1 MSEELANKVL
11 PTKSQ
16 LIATKKQLKLAK
28 KGYELMD
35 RKRNVLIREIMML
48 LDQAGKIQTKI
59 DATFQEA
66 YDALQ
71 LANITMGNT
80 GELVSTIPF
89 DDGLTVAY
97 RSVMG
102 VELPMVDWVEH
113 KLELM
118 PYGLHTS
125 NVSMDDAYLKF
136 VDVKR
141 MSAELAEIENSVF
154 RLSDAIKKTARRAN
168 ALKNIMIPQFQK
180 DIKFI
185 NEVLEEKEREEFS
198 RMKIIKRKKVR
209 EAAEAAEAAAKV
221 LAEESAKVSA

>member
-1 MSEELANKVL
+1 LANKVL

-16 LIATKKQLKLAK
+16 LIATKKQLKLSK

-35 RKRNVLIREIMML
+35 RKRNVLIREIMTL
-48 LDQAGKIQTKI
+48 LDEAGKIQDKI
-59 DATFQEA
+59 DVTFQNA

-71 LANITMGNT
+71 LANITLGNT
-80 GELVSTIPF
+80 GELASTIPF

-113 KLELM
+113 KLETV
-118 PYGLHTS
+118 PYGMHSS
-125 NVSMDDAYLKF
+125 NVSLDDAFQKF
-136 VDVKR
+136 TEVKR

-154 RLSDAIKKTARRAN
+154 RLSDAIKKTTRRAN
-168 ALKNIMIPQFQK
+168 ALKNIMIPQFQS

-185 NEVLEEKEREEFS
+185 KEVLEEREREEFS
-198 RMKIIKRKKVR
+198 RMKMIKKKKVR
-209 EAAEAAEAAAKV
+209 DAEAEAEAAQKKKATA
-221 LAEESAKVSA
+221 